1 MPVRWVNII
10 ITILQIRKVGMQKP
24 GYLNE
29 KLNQAKGSEWFHRHR
44 PERPNIVQSLNTS
57 PLYPVFRGGLMS
69 ADAKIVL
76 LRQQKIKLLEN
87 LVHHYMS

>member
-44 PERPNIVQSLNTS
+44 PERPNIVQFLNTS
-57 PLYPVFRGGLMS
+57 ASLPSVQRGLNVS
-69 ADAKIVL
+69 RCKDSVA
-76 LRQQKIKLLEN
+76 
-87 LVHHYMS
+87 